1 MGRFRSL
8 HACLTV
14 HWPLHIM
21 TLHNSFS
28 RLRCNPQTEES
39 LLPRRFTFKLS
50 PGQETE
56 SGLRLRSFFTLG
68 PAEGIFVT
76 PVLRGEE

>member
-1 MGRFRSL
+1 MYACFTDLLTAAHYVSENSL
-8 HACLTV
+8 
-14 HWPLHIM
+14 
-21 TLHNSFS
+21 S
-28 RLRCNPQTEES
+28 RLRGNPQTEEP

>member
-1 MGRFRSL
+1 MPASL
-8 HACLTV
+8 V
-14 HWPLHIM
+14 YWPLH
-21 TLHNSFS
+21 TTFLQKSLS
-28 RLRCNPQTEES
+28 RLQGNPQAEET

-56 SGLRLRSFFTLG
+56 SGLGLRSFFTLG